1 MRASTPRSDKTRAT
15 VAGAAAVLLV
25 LGAWKLAA
33 ISAGAEIILPSPE
46 RVLGIAVGLYPTSRF
61 LEALGATFLRGLA
74 AFALSTLVGGVV
86 GLTAGF
92 HPFFAAFLAPVLT
105 VIRATPVLALI
116 LLALLWFPSGFVPI
130 FAAFLMAFPVMATS
144 AEAGARAADP
154 RLLEMA
160 THFKVPKREV
170 FRRLRLP
177 SAASHLISGSR
188 SALGL
193 SWKVVV
199 AGEVLSQPLRALG
212 TGMQEARVLLE
223 TGSVFAWAAASVF
236 LCGATEWIF
245 GLVAGKAARR
255 GL

>member
-1 MRASTPRSDKTRAT
+1 
-15 VAGAAAVLLV
+15 V
-25 LGAWKLAA
+25 LGVA
-33 ISAGAEIILPSPE
+33 I
-46 RVLGIAVGLYPTSRF
+46 GLYPTTRF
-61 LEALGATFLRGLA
+61 LEALAATFLRGLA
-74 AFALSTLVGGVV
+74 AFSLSAVIGGAM
-86 GLTAGF
+86 GLAAGF
-92 HPFFAAFLAPVLT
+92 HPLFGAFLAPVLT

-130 FAAFLMAFPVMATS
+130 FAAFLMAFPVMATN
-144 AEAGARAADP
+144 AEEGAQAADP

-160 THFKVPKREV
+160 TLFRVPRREI

-177 SAASHLISGSR
+177 SAASHLVAGAR

-223 TGSVFAWAAASVF
+223 TGSVFAWAAASVL
-236 LCGATEWIF
+236 LCGVTEWVF
-245 GLVAGKAARR
+245 GLIAGKAARR